1 MPFDL
6 QGALAEREAAGL
18 KRQRTCLASG
28 QGRQILVEGQPYL
41 NFSGNDYLGAAGLP
55 EIVNA
60 WQAGLTRWGAGSGA
74 SPLVTGY
81 SLPHARLEETLCDW
95 LGVEAAL
102 LFSTG
107 FAANQAVI
115 KALLGKEHRLWQDR
129 LNHASLQEA
138 GAASPARLKRF
149 AHNDMAHLRQLLEPK
164 RGLIISEGVFSMDG
178 DQAPLAELVALS
190 QASDNWLMIDD
201 AHGLGVLGDAGRG
214 SLAQQGVAPGQ
225 VQILMGTFGK
235 ALGCAGAF
243 VAGSRALVDYLAN
256 FAREYV
262 YSTHL
267 PPAQADAICAA
278 IGWVQR
284 ADGARECLQAHISQF
299 RQGAARLGLILGD
312 SQTAIQPLLV
322 GDSEQALVLAQ
333 HLRQQGLWVTA
344 IRPPTV
350 PAGQARLRLTL
361 TAAHTREDIDRLLA
375 ALEAAQ
381 NER

>member
-6 QGALAEREAAGL
+6 PAVLAERAFAGL
-18 KRQRTCLASG
+18 RRQRVCLASG
-28 QGRQILVEGQPYL
+28 QGRQIQVDGQWYL
-41 NFSGNDYLGAAGLP
+41 NFSGNDYLGAASQP
-55 EIVNA
+55 EIVQA
-60 WQAGLTRWGAGSGA
+60 WQAGLARWGAGSGA

-81 SLPHARLEETLCDW
+81 SQPHAQLEAQLCHW

-115 KALLGKEHRLWQDR
+115 KALLGKAHLQWQDR

-138 GAASPARLKRF
+138 GAASPAPMRRF
-149 AHNDMAHLRQLLEPK
+149 AHNDMAQLARLLEPK

-178 DQAPLAELVALS
+178 DQAPLSELVALS
-190 QASDNWLMIDD
+190 EASGNWLMIDD
-201 AHGLGVLGDAGRG
+201 AHGLGVLGAAGRG
-214 SLAQQGVAPGQ
+214 TLAAQGIEPER

-243 VAGSRALVDYLAN
+243 VAGSRQLVDYLAN

-267 PPAQADAICAA
+267 PPAQAEAVSAA
-278 IGWVQR
+278 IHWVQGADAQR
-284 ADGARECLQAHISQF
+284 ARLQEHIHLL
-299 RQGAARLGLILGD
+299 RDGAARLGLTLGD

-322 GDSEQALVLAQ
+322 GQSEAALALAER
-333 HLRQQGLWVTA
+333 LRARGLWVTA

-361 TAAHTREDIDRLLA
+361 TAAHSPDDIQRLLS
-375 ALEAAQ
+375 ALAETSA
-381 NER
+381 